1 MTHFNWQTTIH
12 QTSQSRNFTPFGV
25 NQGQLTSTQAAQLRA
40 TGFQGLK
47 ALDGKHEEMRR
58 QTVDRGMDE
67 LCGMM
72 SGCGIGGK
80 KKT

>member
-80 KKT
+80 KKG